1 MKRNCVIFLIILLAA
16 AFASCSDYP
25 VFSEMGTSRL
35 RVILKGTFE
44 SNNPHPWDL
53 SSPENMRDASIDD
66 LTTDATVAPTHF
78 MLDIAEMRLQGS
90 GSADKFA
97 FYRETYSLPLLDSE
111 AFFDG
116 TGVEFP
122 SDDLYSNYQYTKV
135 LVYIRKMIF
144 DMATRWEFDYSSLS
158 WVQQETPESIF
169 REQNVEGV
177 DFNQLQYITFWDS
190 LRTNAKD
197 VLRIFPL
204 VVYFPPGG
212 FVYDRRYPETVLEI
226 RFVIK
231 NFIKYYEY
239 DDTSSGIYSVIHFWA
254 LSDWLRNVLAD
265 DTVMGGNIIAVARS
279 YVPGRTASITGP
291 GTGALVGDYIVAIET
306 GVDDIANYTLTPPA
320 RPDASGAC
328 YQPRVPTVLNYS
340 DPYAWLDYYIQYE
353 KYRYDLNSFITGC
366 LDAGIYDDQWDAYD
380 NTVENFRI
388 PPLVTSKSGSSY
400 TLTNVP
406 VGKTYQLYYAAA
418 GTRGTLPT
426 SYSALGSP
434 ITIQES
440 DAGKTI
446 TGP

>member
-1 MKRNCVIFLIILLAA
+1 MIVFSGTL
-16 AFASCSDYP
+16 FACSDYP

-44 SNNPHPWDL
+44 SNNPRPWDL
-53 SSPENMRDASIDD
+53 SSPANMRDDSIDD
-66 LTTDATVAPTHF
+66 LTTDTTTAPTRF
-78 MLDIAEMRLQGS
+78 MLDIAEMQLQGS

-97 FYRETYSLPLLDSE
+97 FYRKTYSIPLLDSE

-116 TGVEFP
+116 SGVEYP
-122 SDDLYSNYQYTKV
+122 SDDPYSNYQYTSV

-144 DMATRWEFDYSSLS
+144 DMATRWQFNYSTLS
-158 WVQQETPESIF
+158 WEEQEAPESIF
-169 REQNVEGV
+169 NENTVQGV
-177 DFNQLQYITFWDS
+177 DFNQLQYNTYWDS
-190 LRTNAKD
+190 LRTNSKD
-197 VLRIFPL
+197 VIRIFPL
-204 VVYFPPGG
+204 RIYFPPGG

-239 DDTSSGIYSVIHFWA
+239 DDTSSGFYKVLHFWA
-254 LSDWLRNVLAD
+254 LSDWLRNVRAD

-279 YVPGRTASITGP
+279 YVPGRTASITGTG
-291 GTGALVGDYIVAIET
+291 GTAGDYIIAIET
-306 GVDDIANYTLTPPA
+306 GVDSIANYTFTPPA
-320 RPDASGAC
+320 RPDAAGAC
-328 YQPRVPTVLNYS
+328 FQPRVPTVLNYS

-366 LDAGIYDDQWDAYD
+366 LDAGIYDDQWDAYEGQ
-380 NTVENFRI
+380 VENFRI
-388 PPLVTSKSGSSY
+388 PPLVTYKSGSSY

-406 VGKTYQLYYAAA
+406 VGKTYQLYSAAA

-426 SYSALGSP
+426 SYTPLGSP

-440 DAGKTI
+440 DAGKTVE
-446 TGP
+446 GP

>member
-1 MKRNCVIFLIILLAA
+1 MKRNVIIFAIFISGI

-44 SNNPHPWDL
+44 SNNPRPWDL
-53 SSPENMRDASIDD
+53 SSPENLRDDSIDD
-66 LTTDATVAPTHF
+66 LTTDTTTAPTRY

-97 FYRETYSLPLLDSE
+97 FYRENYSIPLDDAE

-116 TGVEFP
+116 TGVEYP
-122 SDDLYSNYQYTKV
+122 NDDPYSNYTYTSV

-144 DMATRWEFDYSSLS
+144 DNGARWIYNYSTLT
-158 WVQQETPESIF
+158 WEPQNTPESIF
-169 REQNVEGV
+169 REEKVPGV
-177 DFNQLQYITFWDS
+177 DFNQMQYLSYWDS
-190 LRTNAKD
+190 LRTNYKD
-197 VLRIFPL
+197 LLRVFPL
-204 VVYFPPGG
+204 RVYFPPGG
-212 FVYDRRYPETVLEI
+212 FVYERKYPETVLEI
-226 RFVIK
+226 RFVVK
-231 NFIKYYEY
+231 NFIKYFEY
-239 DDTSSGIYSVIHFWA
+239 DDNSSGLYVLTHFWA
-254 LSDWLRNVLAD
+254 FSDWLRDVRTD
-265 DTVMGGNIIAVARS
+265 DTTMGGNIIAVARS
-279 YVPGRTASITGP
+279 YVPGRTATITG
-291 GTGALVGDYIVAIET
+291 TGGSVGDYIVAIES

-320 RPDASGAC
+320 RPDAAGIC
-328 YQPRVPTVLNYS
+328 YQPRVPYVFDLNN
-340 DPYAWLDYYIQYE
+340 PYAWLDYYIQYE

-366 LDAGIYDDQWDAYD
+366 LDAGLYDDQWDAYE
-380 NTVENFRI
+380 NQVENFRI
-388 PPLVTSKSGSSY
+388 PPIVTYKSGASF

-426 SYSALGSP
+426 SYTALGSP
-434 ITIQES
+434 ITISES